1 MTQQQQPI
9 LSYSRLAQSEP
20 SEGVPVRHA
29 VNKAFAGVTWAILA
43 IVLVV
48 WAVVGAVFWIPLM
61 LRTVLQFSLSHL
73 KSVFVGKR
81 PEGAARALQSAV
93 SFYRRGFVV
102 AFEVI
107 MREEIDG
114 NAKDPETG
122 NLRLVSDSL
131 RGRRD
136 PGFTGGSLE
145 RFRVHPMGS
154 TPGEFVRLV
163 PRVGNELNQGWEGV
177 PRQGGFL
184 ERAAPLDR
192 CGKWRQGSDTLGG
205 DPLPPYGGG
214 DRFLGLGPTFCAAGL
229 RAMPS
234 PPRSRRGRWRKP
246 TGICT
251 GSTSTTGTTPSLSS
265 LPWPRTCTGRLGRTP
280 TWRPSSPKP

>member
-1 MTQQQQPI
+1 MFAMTQQQQPI

-114 NAKDPETG
+114 NAKHPETG
-122 NLRLVSDSL
+122 NLLLLELLWAVPVWYLILFGVGVIQASPVDL
-131 RGRRD
+131 WN
-136 PGFTGGSLE
+136 GFGSIQWGQLLGSLFDW
-145 RFRVHPMGS
+145 FRG
-154 TPGEFVRLV
+154 
-163 PRVGNELNQGWEGV
+163 
-177 PRQGGFL
+177 
-184 ERAAPLDR
+184 
-192 CGKWRQGSDTLGG
+192 
-205 DPLPPYGGG
+205 
-214 DRFLGLGPTFCAAGL
+214 
-229 RAMPS
+229 
-234 PPRSRRGRWRKP
+234 
-246 TGICT
+246 
-251 GSTSTTGTTPSLSS
+251 
-265 LPWPRTCTGRLGRTP
+265 
-280 TWRPSSPKP
+280 